1 MNINRFFATLG
12 LLLGAT
18 FCSNA
23 QNYTLQ
29 IGNITWVGGPGG
41 YNPFSAT
48 AYPNT
53 VNFTITKN
61 VYGSS
66 VTYSVM
72 AGTSA
77 TSGNYTRQMASGA
90 NRLNYQ
96 IYTTSAMTY
105 VLQAPNVAT
114 ANNAISGTSSATKG
128 TVIPLSFLFYVTPS
142 QVVAAGTYTDT
153 VVVGIYNAFNSTS
166 PMTSKSITITTV
178 VAASAALSIVPT
190 GSAFSTSTSQTFAFG
205 TLATGQVLGC
215 DLLVKR
221 NTSATVTF
229 DSANHGV
236 MKAIPTPDTDQ
247 IPYTFVANG
256 TTFNLASAANLL
268 LPAGVSTTGTR
279 LPINVTIGNISAA
292 GAGNY
297 QDQVTIT
304 VTAP

>member
-1 MNINRFFATLG
+1 MNLNRFFATLG
-12 LLLGAT
+12 LLLGAI

-61 VYGSS
+61 APGNKA
-66 VTYSVM
+66 YSVM
-72 AGTSA
+72 AGTSV
-77 TSGNYTRQMASGA
+77 TSGNYNRQMASGA

-96 IYTTSAMTY
+96 LYTTSAMTY
-105 VLQAPNVAT
+105 VLQAPTIAT
-114 ANNAISGTSSATKG
+114 ANNDIHGNASSSLG
-128 TVIPLSFLFYVTPS
+128 TVIPLNFIFYVPPG
-142 QVVAAGTYTDT
+142 QVVPAGTYTDT
-153 VVVGIYNAFNSTS
+153 VIVGVYSTYNDTS
-166 PMTSKSITITTV
+166 PMGTTSISITTV
-178 VAASAALSIVPT
+178 VIASADLSIVPT
-190 GSAFSTSTSQTFAFG
+190 GSAFSTSTSQTLAFG
-205 TLATGQVLGC
+205 TLASGQILGC
-215 DLLVKR
+215 DLLVKK

-229 DSANHGV
+229 NSANHGV

-256 TTFNLASAANLL
+256 ITLNLASAANLT
-268 LPAGVSTTGTR
+268 LPTGVDATGMR
-279 LPINVTIGNISAA
+279 LPISVTIGNVSGV

-304 VTAP
+304 VTAL

>member
-1 MNINRFFATLG
+1 MNFNRFFSTLG
-12 LLLGAT
+12 LLLGAI

-29 IGNITWVGGPGG
+29 IGNIIWLGGPGG
-41 YNPFSAT
+41 YNPFST
-48 AYPNT
+48 TDYPNT

-61 VYGSS
+61 ANGNKS
-66 VTYSVM
+66 YSVM

-77 TSGNYTRQMASGA
+77 TSGSYTRQMASGA

-96 IYTTSAMTY
+96 LYTTSAMTY
-105 VLQAPNVAT
+105 VLEAPTVAT
-114 ANNAISGTSSATKG
+114 VNEAINGKTNAKAG
-128 TVIPLSFLFYVTPS
+128 TVIPLSFLFYVPPG

-153 VVVGIYNAFNSTS
+153 VIVGIYNAFNSTS

-190 GSAFSTSTSQTFAFG
+190 GSAFSTSTSQTLAFG
-205 TLATGQVLGC
+205 TLATGQALGC
-215 DLLVKR
+215 DLLIKQ

-229 DSANHGV
+229 SSANHGV
-236 MKAIPTPDTDQ
+236 MKAIPTPDADQ
-247 IPYTFVANG
+247 IPYTFAANG
-256 TTFNLASAANLL
+256 ITLNLASTANLL
-268 LPAGVSTTGTR
+268 LPTGVSTTGTR
-279 LPINVTIGNISAA
+279 LPINVTIGNISEA

-304 VTAP
+304 VTAR

>member
-1 MNINRFFATLG
+1 MNLNRFFATLG
-12 LLLGAT
+12 LLLGAI

-29 IGNITWVGGPGG
+29 IGNITWVGGSGG

-61 VYGSS
+61 RAGNR
-66 VTYSVM
+66 TYSVM

-77 TSGNYTRQMASGA
+77 TSGSYARQMASGA

-96 IYTTSAMTY
+96 LYTTSAMSY
-105 VLQAPNVAT
+105 VLQAPKVAT
-114 ANNAISGTSSATKG
+114 ANNDISGTSNAAIG
-128 TVIPLSFLFYVTPS
+128 TLMPLSFLFYVPPG
-142 QVVAAGTYTDT
+142 QVVAPGTYTDT
-153 VVVGIYNAFNSTS
+153 VIVGIYDAFNSAN

-190 GSAFSTSTSQTFAFG
+190 GSAFSTSTSQTLAFG
-205 TLATGQVLGC
+205 TLATGQALGC
-215 DLLVKR
+215 DLLVKQ

-229 DSANHGV
+229 NSANHGV
-236 MKAIPTPDTDQ
+236 MKAIPTPDADR

-256 TTFNLASAANLL
+256 ITLNLASAANLL
-268 LPAGVSTTGTR
+268 LLAGVNTTGTR
-279 LPINVTIGNISAA
+279 LPITVTIGDLSAA

>member
-1 MNINRFFATLG
+1 MNLNRLFITLG

-23 QNYTLQ
+23 QDYTLQ
-29 IGNITWVGGPGG
+29 IANITWIGGPGG

-61 VYGSS
+61 ASGNKS
-66 VTYSVM
+66 YSVM

-77 TSGNYTRQMASGA
+77 TSGNYNRQMASGA

-96 IYTTSAMTY
+96 LYTTSAMTY
-105 VLQAPNVAT
+105 VLQAPTMAT
-114 ANNAISGTSSATKG
+114 PNNAINGNAVGNSGA
-128 TVIPLSFLFYVTPS
+128 VIPLNFTFYVPPG

-153 VVVGIYNAFNSTS
+153 VIIGIYSAYNDTS
-166 PMTSKSITITTV
+166 PMVTTSINITTV
-178 VAASAALSIVPT
+178 VAASADLSIVPT
-190 GSAFSTSTSQTFAFG
+190 GSAFSSSTSQTLAFG
-205 TLATGQVLGC
+205 TLASGQVLGC
-215 DLLVKR
+215 DLLVKK

-229 DSANHGV
+229 SSANLGV

-256 TTFNLASAANLL
+256 TTLNLASSANLT
-268 LPAGVSTTGTR
+268 LPTGVDAAGMR
-279 LPINVTIGNISAA
+279 LPISVTIGNLSGV

-304 VTAP
+304 VTAL

>member
-1 MNINRFFATLG
+1 MNLNRFFATLG
-12 LLLGAT
+12 LLLGAI

-29 IGNITWVGGPGG
+29 VANITWVGGPGG
-41 YNPFSAT
+41 YSPFSAT

-61 VYGSS
+61 ANGSRS
-66 VTYSVM
+66 YSVM

-77 TSGNYTRQMASGA
+77 TSGSYTRQMASGV

-96 IYTTSAMTY
+96 LYTTSAMTY

-114 ANNAISGTSSATKG
+114 ANNDINGTSNAARG
-128 TVIPLSFLFYVTPS
+128 TVIPLSFLFYIPPG
-142 QVVAAGTYTDT
+142 QVVAAGTYSDT
-153 VVVGIYNAFNSTS
+153 VVVGIYNAYNSAS

-178 VAASAALSIVPT
+178 VAASADLSIVPT
-190 GSAFSTSTSQTFAFG
+190 GSAFSASTSQTLPFG
-205 TLATGQVLGC
+205 TLASGQVLGC
-215 DLLVKR
+215 DLLVKK

-229 DSANHGV
+229 NSANHGV

-256 TTFNLASAANLL
+256 VTLNLASAANLT
-268 LPAGVSTTGTR
+268 LPTGVDATGMR
-279 LPINVTIGNISAA
+279 LPISVTIGSLSGV

-304 VTAP
+304 VTAL